1 MPTVIDKTTGEVIE
15 EFSYDQAG
23 EQAANDMVNANPN
36 LGMSND
42 AMYRSNTTY
51 EDGNSMQ
58 NMSENV
64 ADPYDA
70 YSQMGD
76 LTKGTKV

>member
-36 LGMSND
+36 LGMSNN
-42 AMYRSNTTY
+42 AMYRSNTIF
-51 EDGNSMQ
+51 EDGNSIQ

-64 ADPYDA
+64 ADPYGA
-70 YSQMGD
+70 YDQMAD
-76 LTKGTKV
+76 LTKKV

>member
-23 EQAANDMVNANPN
+23 EQAANDMINANPN
-36 LGMSND
+36 LGMSNN
-42 AMYRSNTTY
+42 AMYRSNTTF
-51 EDGNSMQ
+51 EDGNNIQ

-64 ADPYDA
+64 ADPYGA
-70 YSQMGD
+70 YDQMAD
-76 LTKGTKV
+76 LTKKV

>member
-36 LGMSND
+36 LGMSNN
-42 AMYRSNTTY
+42 AMYRSNTIF
-51 EDGNSMQ
+51 EDGNNIQ

-64 ADPYDA
+64 ADPYGA
-70 YSQMGD
+70 YDQMAD
-76 LTKGTKV
+76 LTKKV